1 MVDEETQVDG
11 GPAASGGGRKLQLII
26 VAALMIG
33 EGAGIYFVTNAL
45 SESPVP
51 ALAED
56 VEDEDAEG
64 SGLYSD
70 DYVEVELA
78 ECRPSNRMSG
88 KFITFHIKVSAL
100 VRADLEEAAKDIV
113 RKRQSRIAD
122 RVNFVVRSAE
132 PKHFDDPSL
141 QTLKRRIKHEL
152 AIIVDDNEMFLE
164 VLIPQ
169 ILQSGGGV

>member
-1 MVDEETQVDG
+1 MADEEIQVEG
-11 GPAASGGGRKLQLII
+11 APAASGGSRKLQLII
-26 VAALMIG
+26 VAVLMIG
-33 EGAGIYFVTNAL
+33 EGAGVYFVTNAL
-45 SESPVP
+45 SDSPVP

-56 VEDEDAEG
+56 VADDDAEG
-64 SGLYSD
+64 SGLHSD

-88 KFITFHIKVSAL
+88 KFVTFHIKVSAL
-100 VRADLEEAAKDIV
+100 VRADMADTAKDVV

-141 QTLKRRIKHEL
+141 QTIKRRIKHEL
-152 AIIVDDNEMFLE
+152 AIIVDNDEMFVE
-164 VLIPQ
+164 ILIPE